1 MNMKVNRSATIKR
14 IVTFFCLVAVLEAG
28 GVATAFLWQ
37 HHDGREAAAQAAE
50 STNSP
55 PFFEL
60 ADRAVD
66 EGELTAQTAQIIGKS
81 SNLMSVYFL
90 RPDKE
95 IEPFIYNRRQMAPA
109 SMIKLFVMAKVM
121 QDVHDGKLS
130 LDEKLTIKK
139 KDVVGGAGVTTWYDA
154 GQQRTIQQLVNVM
167 ITDSDN
173 TATNMLIDRIGIK
186 AINDYLKQYGFYDTV
201 LNHKLMVGG
210 KGANNLSSVRDIGHL
225 LSRIYYHQLVGP
237 AEDKAM
243 LEILQRQQDKECLP
257 NALPGYSIAHKS
269 GEVSGVYA
277 DGGVCFGPQ
286 GDFILVMLNNGREGR
301 GETIATMQK
310 LAKYYAGTMEK

>member
-1 MNMKVNRSATIKR
+1 MKYKR
-14 IVTFFCLVAVLEAG
+14 IFTFFCVLGILEAG
-28 GVATAFLWQ
+28 GLMSAALWQ
-37 HHDGREAAAQAAE
+37 HHDSGQPSAQAAE
-50 STNSP
+50 SQNP
-55 PFFEL
+55 LPVFEL
-60 ADRAVD
+60 ADRAID
-66 EGELTAQTAQIIGKS
+66 EKELTAQTAQIIGS
-81 SNLMSVYFL
+81 SRNLMSVYFL

-121 QDVHDGKLS
+121 QDAHDGKLS
-130 LDEKLTIKK
+130 LEEKLTIKK
-139 KDVVGGAGVTTWYDA
+139 KDVVGGAGVITWYDA

-173 TATNMLIDRIGIK
+173 TATNMLIDRVGLK

-201 LNHKLMVGG
+201 LTHKMMVGG

-225 LSRIYYHQLVGP
+225 LSRMYYHQLVGP

-257 NALPGYSIAHKS
+257 NALPGYTIAHKS
-269 GEVSGVYA
+269 GEVTGVYA

-286 GDFILVMLNNGREGR
+286 GDFILVMLNNGKEGR
-301 GETIATMQK
+301 GETIETMQK
-310 LAKYYAGTMEK
+310 LAKYYAGTLKPAGEK